1 MVKDAEMQRYSPD
14 LVKFDEEDPEDPINW
29 SGHKKKVSVATLCL
43 LSFIS

>member
-1 MVKDAEMQRYSPD
+1 MVKNGERQRYSPD

-29 SGHKKKVSVATLCL
+29 SGRKKKALVAILCL